1 MKKTKLPVA
10 WIIFLAAVC
19 ALAAT
24 VLQSARKAEQEFPMA
39 GKNVSQLDTEQI
51 LTHIRKAQR
60 CGKNTAFYVNGDNFE
75 LQLTA
80 DFELTDGGT
89 VRFFYPEGN
98 TTYSA
103 QLRIH
108 PDSGKFFVTERG
120 EWAEQQS
127 VYQLTDYLDALK
139 FLPQAEIGARYPD
152 AQGYLV
158 MLTEGGTPEDFED
171 VLTYGKDGAGEID
184 GWQIHLL
191 LIPRYEKAE
200 TDAEDTEDAAAGTQW
215 LHLFYENAAA

>member
-10 WIIFLAAVC
+10 WLIFLAAVC

-89 VRFFYPEGN
+89 VRFSIRTARQPTARSCGF
-98 TTYSA
+98 S
-103 QLRIH
+103 RIRAN
-108 PDSGKFFVTERG
+108 S
-120 EWAEQQS
+120 
-127 VYQLTDYLDALK
+127 L
-139 FLPQAEIGARYPD
+139 
-152 AQGYLV
+152 
-158 MLTEGGTPEDFED
+158 
-171 VLTYGKDGAGEID
+171 
-184 GWQIHLL
+184 
-191 LIPRYEKAE
+191 
-200 TDAEDTEDAAAGTQW
+200 
-215 LHLFYENAAA
+215 